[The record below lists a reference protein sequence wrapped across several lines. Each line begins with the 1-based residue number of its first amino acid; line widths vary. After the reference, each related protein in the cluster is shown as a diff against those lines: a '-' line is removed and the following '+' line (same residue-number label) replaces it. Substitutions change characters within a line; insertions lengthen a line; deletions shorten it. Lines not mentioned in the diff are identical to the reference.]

1 MVGDRLDT
9 DILFGTKGGIDT
21 LMVLTGVH
29 QKKDYEKEGAVA
41 TPTFIVDSFGSFSAL
56 AQ

>member
-9 DILFGTKGGIDT
+9 DILFGNKGGIDT

-29 QKKDYEKEGAVA
+29 GKKDYEKEDRVA
-41 TPTFIVDSFGSFSAL
+41 MPTYVIDSFGSFAPLSN
-56 AQ
+56 